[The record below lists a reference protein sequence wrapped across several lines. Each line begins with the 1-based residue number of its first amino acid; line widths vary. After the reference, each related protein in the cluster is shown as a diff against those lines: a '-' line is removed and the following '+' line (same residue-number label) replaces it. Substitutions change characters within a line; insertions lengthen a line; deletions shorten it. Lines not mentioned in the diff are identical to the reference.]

1 MSFHKKQILFSL
13 QSPHLY
19 LFSSMKL
26 KLLKITFILLGFFIA
41 KTSCAQNSLTNGQ
54 IYNFNVGDIM
64 QGRHFMRY
72 EGKLS
77 GFNGPPAYETHTILQ
92 KQQSKLADT
101 LFYKIKREYYT
112 PKTCDTCF
120 TSLLNDTIVQL
131 YTNLNLIADH
141 YNTTDKLDI
150 NDTLYFNTCNR
161 KIWEKSP
168 IIDSSKIAGAMI
180 HKTYFIEGL
189 GGPYFTKVEPQGP
202 VYSEFVLTYFKKP
215 NLTCGTFVTANVNQ
229 FTKFNV
235 SIFPNPTKGNF
246 TIKTEHP
253 FKNATIKLFNINGQ
267 LVHKTENIKSLS
279 IEFQRDSQPSGIYF
293 LQIIDQLNVFNTKL
307 IFN

>member
-1 MSFHKKQILFSL
+1 
-13 QSPHLY
+13 
-19 LFSSMKL
+19 MKL

-120 TSLLNDTIVQL
+120 TSLLTDTIIQF

-150 NDTLYFNTCNR
+150 NDTIYFNTCNR
-161 KIWEKSP
+161 KVWEKSP
-168 IIDSSKIAGAMI
+168 IVDSSKIAGAMI
-180 HKTYFIEGL
+180 HKTYFVEGL

-202 VYSEFVLTYFKKP
+202 VYSEFVLTYFQKS
-215 NLTCGTFVTANVNQ
+215 NESCGTFISASS
-229 FTKFNV
+229 KEFNDLNI
-235 SIFPNPTKGNF
+235 SIYPNPTNDKF
-246 TIKTEHP
+246 TISVAKP
-253 FKNATIKLFNINGQ
+253 FKNATLNLYTASGKLVRTTTNIQ
-267 LVHKTENIKSLS
+267 TQT
-279 IEFQRDSQPSGIYF
+279 IEIQRNNLPPGVYMIHLNDLTTYWSQKI
-293 LQIIDQLNVFNTKL
+293 L
-307 IFN
+307 IVD